1 MESKNFSKI
10 MKIKIIKIIL
20 NFKIIIFLKKI
31 NINIINMK
39 KIMIMNKILINFKL
53 LINNNQIIYFKSR
66 LFKNNSSMNNF
77 NKIFHNIMKKINK
90 IITMKKFKKLKNLMI
105 LKTLLNKE

>member
-20 NFKIIIFLKKI
+20 NFKIIIFL

-39 KIMIMNKILINFKL
+39 IN
-53 LINNNQIIYFKSR
+53 INIIID
-66 LFKNNSSMNNF
+66 N
-77 NKIFHNIMKKINK
+77 
-90 IITMKKFKKLKNLMI
+90 
-105 LKTLLNKE
+105 EE